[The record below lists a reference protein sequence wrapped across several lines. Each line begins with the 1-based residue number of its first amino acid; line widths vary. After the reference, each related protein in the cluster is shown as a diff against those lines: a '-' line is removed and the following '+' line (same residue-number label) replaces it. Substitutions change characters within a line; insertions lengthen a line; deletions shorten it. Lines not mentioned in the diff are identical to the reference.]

1 MRNAMALSVS
11 QNRLNAILRYFE
23 LFRDFGHAQA
33 MLEVIHNRADRH
45 PRTAEYRRTALYARI
60 DIKQRA

>member
-1 MRNAMALSVS
+1 
-11 QNRLNAILRYFE
+11 
-23 LFRDFGHAQA
+23 